1 MPRPLGKHQIALLQV
16 LDEPSAHRE
25 RGLWASYVG
34 WTWGTTANTAR
45 LCQQLVARGLMTAT
59 PTSLR
64 GDHFPEFRL
73 TPEGEAA
80 IQRLKDNGWSESR

>member
-45 LCQQLVARGLMTAT
+45 LCQQLVARGLMPAT

-64 GDHFPEFRL
+64 RAHFPEFRL